1 MGRHLERNRS
11 LGFLAG
17 VEGGGGYISCI
28 MGNVKMVNLKTSRSC
43 REQTASEFR

>member
-17 VEGGGGYISCI
+17 VEGGGYISCI